1 MGTTGICFKGENL
14 KVVTS
19 KSRFIDTPGSNND
32 LGRRQVKVRE
42 RFHGYN
48 LMSVSECDENL
59 LVRDGNL
66 KKRRRLDI
74 EPKAEPYLPN
84 RAHGA

>member
-1 MGTTGICFKGENL
+1 M
-14 KVVTS
+14 VTS
-19 KSRFIDTPGSNND
+19 KSRFIDMPGSNND

-42 RFHGYN
+42 HFRGYN

-59 LVRDGNL
+59 LVRDGNM

>member
-1 MGTTGICFKGENL
+1 M
-14 KVVTS
+14 VTS
-19 KSRFIDTPGSNND
+19 KSRFIDMPGSNND

-42 RFHGYN
+42 HFRGYN

-59 LVRDGNL
+59 LVRDGNM

-74 EPKAEPYLPN
+74 EPKAEPCLPN